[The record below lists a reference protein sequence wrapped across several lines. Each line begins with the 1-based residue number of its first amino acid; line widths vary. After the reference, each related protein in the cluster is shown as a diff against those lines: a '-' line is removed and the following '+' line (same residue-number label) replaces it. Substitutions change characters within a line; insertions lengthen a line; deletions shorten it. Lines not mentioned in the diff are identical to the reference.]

1 MNDMIPYG
9 RLLTKSS
16 QRRSSPR
23 CPPCHAPLWEHPQ
36 LEYTS
41 HSMFQGR
48 TIQRPVS
55 FSGLGV
61 HSGEQISLTIKPSS
75 KGKVIFRRLDLGGL
89 EIEVDPRKIDALNCS
104 SLVFASGRILTLE
117 HLLAVLYVL
126 GLSSVEVEL
135 DGGEIPILDGSAA
148 PLAQAILQAGLKPVP
163 AATMAVRI
171 LKPQTIEEKGARL
184 SFFPD
189 PDFRVSCAID
199 FSHPLIGRQEIS
211 FSLTRKFFLDEI
223 APARTFGFLKDVS
236 GLRQRGLALGGNLDN
251 AVVLDEEKVI
261 SGPLRFEDEF
271 VRHKVLDLIG
281 DLALFGHPLFGHF
294 RAERAG
300 HRLHH
305 QAVLFLLD
313 HPDFWVYEKDAFPP
327 FLQG

>member
-1 MNDMIPYG
+1 M
-9 RLLTKSS
+9 LQK
-16 QRRSSPR
+16 
-23 CPPCHAPLWEHPQ
+23 
-36 LEYTS
+36 
-41 HSMFQGR
+41 R

-55 FSGLGV
+55 LSGLGV
-61 HSGEQISLTIKPSS
+61 HSGEQVSLTIKPSFQ
-75 KGKVIFRRLDLGGL
+75 GVVFFRRMDQGGL
-89 EIEVDPRKIDALNCS
+89 EVNIDPRKIDALNCS

-126 GLSSVEVEL
+126 GLDSVELEL
-135 DGGEIPILDGSAA
+135 QGGEIPILDGSAA
-148 PLAQAILQAGLKPVP
+148 PLAQAILQAGLRPVP
-163 AATMAVRI
+163 QAAKAVRI
-171 LKPQTIEEKGARL
+171 VRSHTIEEKGASL

-189 PDFRVSCAID
+189 SDFRVSYAID

-211 FSLTRKFFLDEI
+211 VSLTRKLFLEEI

-236 GLRQRGLALGGNLDN
+236 ELRRRGLAQGGKIDN

-261 SGPLRFEDEF
+261 SGPLRYRDEF

-305 QAVLFLLD
+305 RVVLFLLD
-313 HPDFWVYEKDAFPP
+313 HPDFWTYEEDVSPR